1 MVFAEKEPANEN
13 KQFKKTTH
21 GYPTHG
27 YPTYGYPIH
36 T

>member
-1 MVFAEKEPANEN
+1 MAFAEKEPANEN

-21 GYPTHG
+21 GYPSHG
-27 YPTYGYPIH
+27 YPSH